1 MAKYEYAR
9 TCNRCQN
16 EWFVPA
22 AIAEAKPR
30 KQARMVGW
38 MTPLFGAKRQQLR
51 ADAAMIDMQNT
62 ELAKSQQCPACGSSA
77 YKQQKMRT

>member
-9 TCNRCQN
+9 TCSRCQN

-30 KQARMVGW
+30 KQARAVGW
-38 MTPLFGAKRQQLR
+38 MTPIIGSKRQTLR
-51 ADAAMIDMQNT
+51 AEAAMIDMQNA

-77 YKQQKMRT
+77 HKQKKVKT